1 MFNVELVS
9 DGVKRVN
16 LQRRRDRETERRER
30 IFNDKLRTIG
40 VDTQALDTQVEEKK
54 KQQEKLEEKQ
64 KAHDAEVLHN
74 SKVADILH
82 HREEMKKR
90 AMQMDL
96 VNYWQQHQ
104 QPRSQQ
110 MFDLN
115 NTDHRTTGT
124 EDAQMM
130 PPGFVGEDPEI
141 EKRLQRQR
149 EQLRE
154 WLIQQQSEQAA
165 ERHQQTLEEQRD
177 DQMRLEMDN
186 RALQL
191 QSLEMERRR
200 AEAVAT
206 KEFNLAKIEEKHR
219 QEQESNDE
227 DNRGVDVDP
236 ALGRWGVPGLCPGT
250 DLRAPPETLEQVLQF
265 QKNQIEEKK
274 RIELEKKREEEL
286 HDRVRLASAR
296 SALLIERQQA
306 KINKQMRRHLETANV
321 QLAETHRQQKPDI
334 ERGRIDDSFFSYF
347 NTCSR

>member
-1 MFNVELVS
+1 MYVVES
-9 DGVKRVN
+9 AAERSAKAS
-16 LQRRRDRETERRER
+16 LQRRRDREAERKER

-40 VDTQALDTQVEEKK
+40 VDHEALDKQVKEKQ
-54 KQQEKLEEKQ
+54 KQEVAEKEKQ
-64 KAHDAEVLHN
+64 KAYDAEVLHN
-74 SKVADILH
+74 SNVADILH
-82 HREEMKKR
+82 HRQEKKKR

-115 NTDHRTTGT
+115 NT
-124 EDAQMM
+124 EDAPIS
-130 PPGFVGEDPEI
+130 PPVFEGEDLGFEN
-141 EKRLQRQR
+141 RLKWQR

-154 WLIQQQSEQAA
+154 WLNQQQSEQAA
-165 ERHQQTLEEQRD
+165 ERHRQRLEEQRD
-177 DQMRLEMDN
+177 DRMRLEMDN

-191 QSLEMERRR
+191 QSQEMERRR

-206 KEFNLAKIEEKHR
+206 KEFNLAKTAEKR
-219 QEQESNDE
+219 QQERNDE

-265 QKNQIEEKK
+265 QKIQIEEKK
-274 RIELEKKREEEL
+274 RIELERKREEEL
-286 HDRVRLASAR
+286 QHRNNLASAR

-306 KINKQMRRHLETANV
+306 KINKQMRQ
-321 QLAETHRQQKPDI
+321 QLQSTNIQMAETHRQQKPDI